1 MTSKQTERLRE
12 KILKKMILTEK
23 EKDIRYLMKIG
34 HWTEEQIRKR
44 WAELEEEQKIKGDEE

>member
-44 WAELEEEQKIKGDEE
+44 WAELEEEQKIKGEK